1 MSKWDFS
8 CNDNG
13 GKKQYFVVSA
23 NSKPDAIEK
32 AFKKARKNAAGD
44 IATWNCKLKSV

>member
-1 MSKWDFS
+1 MAKWSFS

-13 GKKQYFVVSA
+13 GKKQFFVVSA
-23 NSKPDAIEK
+23 NNKTDAIQK

-44 IATWNCKLKSV
+44 IITWNCTLKSV